1 MWGFRTIALVLLVVM
16 IRVVGAAQTSAVQNN
31 AQQRLQD
38 KLDIQALIVRYG
50 TALDTLDADAYAGVF
65 TTDAE
70 LDVAGNVRKGRQQIR
85 EIVTSLQRS
94 RDENK
99 AKGTP
104 SPVLYHVISNTAIDI
119 LNNEEARH
127 RSYWQTVRVG
137 PNNQVT
143 VGAIG
148 QYEDVIVKRGG
159 QWMIR
164 SRKITP
170 FVDGNT
176 AAAAQAARPAAADAS
191 PAVHLQRLEDMEEI
205 RTLLLDY
212 GRFLDS
218 RDLVAYSRLFA
229 KDGEW
234 VGGFG
239 SSRGPEEI
247 LAFMQKNLGTGP
259 NRGNTY
265 HILSNFEIA
274 VDHDSA
280 TAWSRW
286 TFITPGADGKPV
298 ISQAGRYDDVL
309 VREDGRW
316 RFKRRVASND
326 IPSPK

>member
-16 IRVVGAAQTSAVQNN
+16 ITLVGAAQTSAAQDN

-104 SPVLYHVISNTAIDI
+104 SPVLYHVISNTAIEI
-119 LNNEEARH
+119 LNNDEARH

-148 QYEDVIVKRGG
+148 QYEDVIVKRAG
-159 QWMIR
+159 QWLIR

-170 FVDGNT
+170 FTDGIT
-176 AAAAQAARPAAADAS
+176 AAAAQAARPAPTDAS
-191 PAVHLQRLEDMEEI
+191 PAVRLQRLEDMEEI

-239 SSRGPEEI
+239 SARGPEEI

-274 VDHDSA
+274 TDRDSA

-326 IPSPK
+326 IPAPR

>member
-1 MWGFRTIALVLLVVM
+1 MWGFRAIALVFLMVM
-16 IRVVGAAQTSAVQNN
+16 ITAVGAAQAGAAQNN

-38 KLDIQALIVRYG
+38 KSDIQALIVRYG

-70 LDVAGNVRKGRQQIR
+70 LDVAGNLRKGRQQIR
-85 EIVTSLQRS
+85 EIVTGLQRS

-104 SPVLYHVISNTAIDI
+104 SPALYHVISNTAIEI
-119 LNNEEARH
+119 LNNDEARH

-148 QYEDVIVKRGG
+148 KYEDVIVKRAG
-159 QWMIR
+159 QWLIL

-170 FVDGNT
+170 FTDGNT
-176 AAAAQAARPAAADAS
+176 AAAAQPARPATADVS
-191 PAVHLQRLEDMEEI
+191 PAVRLQRLEDMEEI

-218 RDLVAYSRLFA
+218 RDLAAYSRLFA

-239 SSRGPEEI
+239 SARGPEEI
-247 LAFMQKNLGTGP
+247 LAFMRKNLGTGP

-265 HILSNFEIA
+265 HILSNFEIV
-274 VDHDSA
+274 VDRDTA

-298 ISQAGRYDDVL
+298 ISQAGRYDDFL

-316 RFKRRVASND
+316 KFKRRVASND
-326 IPSPK
+326 IPAPR